1 MRDKIEFD
9 MNEESIAGRLS
20 NIMEEKIKN
29 TNSWDELVESIWND
43 SDLADEEVV
52 ILLISLGMII
62 NEEYG
67 RLI

>member
-52 ILLISLGMII
+52 ILLISLGMTI